1 VFKVIAPPVKASL
14 PVAVD
19 LARMEKDVGG
29 SWYLVVFNDKEDLD
43 ALEKEITARL
53 EAKAKSDV
61 YRNMQRDA
69 ARKTV
74 EEFVGK

>member
-1 VFKVIAPPVKASL
+1 MIAPPVKASL

-19 LARMEKDVGG
+19 LAKMQKDVSG

-43 ALEKEITARL
+43 ALEKEITAKL

-74 EEFVGK
+74 EEFVEK